1 MHAKSYVPGYVPP
14 QSSPLPSPIFQP
26 ITAITGATF
35 PAPSAGVFNGNS
47 QQSRK
52 RSYNDSNGGG
62 SSGDY
67 GYARGDRQFKQMR
80 RGSGRGGREDGFG
93 GRGGRG
99 NYYPP
104 PTSHS
109 GPSPSLPG
117 FPNLP
122 LPPPPGAPFD
132 DPMAAILAMQAMGLP
147 LPGMPPHPL
156 STSSP
161 PAPQYGQSSPNQA
174 VKNHIN
180 SRCRDYDTRGFCT
193 RSASCPFIHENSV
206 VMPDQE
212 YDPKNAVMTDVQMS
226 PTTPRGLDL
235 PLSDPHANGYTRGSG
250 RGRGRGDRGGF
261 APGRPRNRAEFSHS
275 GPNFDRSI
283 TTIVVEQIPEEHF
296 DEQSVRAFF
305 TQFGT
310 IESVEMRPYKRLALV
325 KYADN
330 ASANRAYNSPKVIFD
345 NRFVKVFW
353 YKPPPADTSASP
365 NGKPAPTSTN
375 AASEPDYD
383 KEKFARD
390 AEAAQKK
397 LDEKKALMKDAESK
411 RQALEK
417 QQEELARRQ
426 AEEKRKLQEKLAAK
440 GQGSPPAIKTEEQTN
455 GTANGDKDVNVSAQ
469 TKALRAQVA
478 ALEAEAK
485 SLGLDHALSED
496 PWTAQSRGR
505 GRGRGRGSYRGWEGF
520 ATGRGGY
527 TSRGRGGHRGRGGG
541 STGAGYALDLRP
553 RRVAVAGVEWTGER
567 DEGLRQYLLVSC
579 PFMMI
584 DRQVADLD
592 AQGLGEYEALHPHP
606 TNPSQLV
613 ITFKQRFEA
622 ENLFFG
628 TRDIPDVGKVEM
640 SWVAN
645 DPASSTPIKK
655 EEDIKMEGMDDGQ
668 ERNGN
673 GVRGGGG
680 GEREREV
687 DFDVAEEDDFDVAS

>member
-1 MHAKSYVPGYVPP
+1 MHAKSYLPGYVAP
-14 QSSPLPSPIFQP
+14 QISPLPSPIFQSS
-26 ITAITGATF
+26 TATTGATF
-35 PAPSAGVFNGNS
+35 PAPSAPHLNGNS

-52 RSYNDSNGGG
+52 RPYYDSNGGG
-62 SSGDY
+62 SNGEY
-67 GYARGDRQFKQMR
+67 GYAGGDRQFKQMR
-80 RGSGRGGREDGFG
+80 RGSGRGGREDGYG

-99 NYYPP
+99 NYYPSP
-104 PTSHS
+104 VSHS
-109 GPSPSLPG
+109 GPSSSLPG

-122 LPPPPGAPFD
+122 LPPPPGTPFD
-132 DPMAAILAMQAMGLP
+132 DPMAAIMAMQAMGLP
-147 LPGMPPHPL
+147 LPGMPPGPL
-156 STSSP
+156 STSPP
-161 PAPQYGQSSPNQA
+161 PAPHYGQGSPGQT

-180 SRCRDYDTRGFCT
+180 SRCRDYDTRGYCT
-193 RSASCPFIHENSV
+193 RGASCPFIHENSV

-250 RGRGRGDRGGF
+250 RGRGRGDRGGGF
-261 APGRPRNRAEFSHS
+261 TSGRPRNRAEFSHS

-310 IESVEMRPYKRLALV
+310 IDSVEMKPYKRLALV
-325 KYADN
+325 KFSDN

-353 YKPPPADTSASP
+353 YKPPPVDTSASP
-365 NGKPAPTSTN
+365 NGKSAPTSTN
-375 AASEPDYD
+375 AASEPEYD

-417 QQEELARRQ
+417 QQEELAQRQ

-455 GTANGDKDVNVSAQ
+455 GTTNGDKHENVSAQ

-520 ATGRGGY
+520 ATARGGY
-527 TSRGRGGHRGRGGG
+527 APRGRGGHRGRGG

-553 RRVAVAGVEWTGER
+553 RKVAVGGVEWTGER
-567 DEGLRQYLLVSC
+567 DEGLRQYLLVS
-579 PFMMI
+579 FSVRG
-584 DRQVADLD
+584 DRQVADFTI
-592 AQGLGEYEALHPHP
+592 QGLGEYEALSPNP
-606 TNPSQLV
+606 TNPAQLV

-628 TRDIPDVGKVEM
+628 TRDIPGVGKVEM

-645 DPASSTPIKK
+645 DPASSTPTRK
-655 EEDIKMEGMDDGQ
+655 EEDIKMEGVDDAP

-673 GVRGGGG
+673 AVRAGGG
-680 GEREREV
+680 EREV